1 MRVRCTQCGAA
12 LRVLEN
18 DFYLR
23 CPYCEASVVVRTDG
37 GMPSVVKPVKEREQ
51 VERLFPPGAVES
63 VQLRYF
69 PYTGT
74 GDRLV
79 PVFNQPFDELL
90 EYIPPSGD
98 RTIWDEGELP
108 PEIVIPVDEV
118 SSDSMGSIV
127 FHPFFLVMLSGK
139 GYSHGV
145 LVDGVSGK
153 LLTANPL
160 DARVESSRSTVR
172 AASTALA
179 WGILPSA
186 LLYILLRSGGAGMF
200 SSIFFSILAAAG
212 AVVLAGLLRK
222 GLRSGQ

>member
-1 MRVRCTQCGAA
+1 MRVKCTQCGAA

-23 CPYCEASVVVRTDG
+23 CPYCEASIVVRTDG

-51 VERLFPPGAVES
+51 VERLFPSGAVES

-74 GDRLV
+74 GDGLV

-98 RTIWDEGELP
+98 RTVWDEGELP

-118 SSDSMGSIV
+118 SSDSMGTIV

-139 GYSHGV
+139 VYSRGV
-145 LVDGVSGK
+145 LVDGVSGR
-153 LLTANPL
+153 LLTTNPL
-160 DARVESSRSTVR
+160 DAGVEPRSKVR
-172 AASTALA
+172 EASTAFA

-186 LLYILLRSGGAGMF
+186 VLYILLRSGDTGMF
-200 SSIFFSILAAAG
+200 SSVFLSILAAAG
-212 AVVLAGLLRK
+212 VVVLARLLRK
-222 GLRSGQ
+222 GFRSGQ

>member
-23 CPYCEASVVVRTDG
+23 CPYCEACVVVRTDG

-51 VERLFPPGAVES
+51 VERLFPSGAVES

-74 GDRLV
+74 GEGLV

-90 EYIPPSGD
+90 GYSPPSGD
-98 RTIWDEGELP
+98 RTIWDEGDLP
-108 PEIVIPVDEV
+108 PEIMIPVDE
-118 SSDSMGSIV
+118 SGSESIESIV

-139 GYSHGV
+139 GYSQGV

-160 DARVESSRSTVR
+160 DSGAESSRSTVR
-172 AASTALA
+172 EASTAFT

-186 LLYILLRSGGAGMF
+186 VLYILLRSGAGMF
-200 SSIFFSILAAAG
+200 SSIFFSVLAAAG
-212 AVVLAGLLRK
+212 AVVLARVLRK